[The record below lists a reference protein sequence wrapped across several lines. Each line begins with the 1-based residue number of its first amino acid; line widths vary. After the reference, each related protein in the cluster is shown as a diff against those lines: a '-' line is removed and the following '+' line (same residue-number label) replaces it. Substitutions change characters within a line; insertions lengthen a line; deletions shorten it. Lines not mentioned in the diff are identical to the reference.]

1 MHNELRPK
9 NFNEFIGQEKLKE
22 SLKVVL
28 ASAKK
33 RNKTIDHI
41 LLYGAPGLGKTSLAT
56 IIANEMGSNIRYAQ
70 GPLFDKK
77 ADILAL
83 LGSIRKGDIVF
94 IDEVHSINKG
104 VEELLFSAIEDF
116 VMDLTIGPE
125 GDSKIVRIKLPKF
138 TLIGATTQIS
148 KISKPLRDR
157 FGIVSKLNSY
167 TEKDIEK
174 ILLQTAKKLQIGIS
188 ESALTLLA
196 SSSQDNPRQSINLL
210 KRVYDFAIID
220 SKKEISLDIVKKSF
234 KTIGL
239 YKWGLTDQHLDYLKA
254 LQDNVDESY
263 ASIDLLSGLLLDS
276 KDSIEKNIE
285 PILINKSLIVKSSRG
300 RKLTTKGINF
310 LTTYNL

>member
-157 FGIVSKLNSY
+157 FGIVSKLSSY

-174 ILLQTAKKLQIGIS
+174 ILLQTAKKLKIGIS

-210 KRVYDFAIID
+210 KRVYDFAVID

-263 ASIDLLSGLLLDS
+263 ASIDLISGLLLDS

>member
-1 MHNELRPK
+1 MRNELRPK
-9 NFNEFIGQEKLKE
+9 NFNEYIGQEKLKE
-22 SLKVVL
+22 SLRVIL

-33 RNKTIDHI
+33 RNKVMDHL

-56 IIANEMGSNIRYAQ
+56 IIANEMGANIRYAQ

-83 LGSIRKGDIVF
+83 LGSIRKGDVIF
-94 IDEVHSINKG
+94 IDEIHSINKG
-104 VEELLFSAIEDF
+104 IEELLFSAIEDF
-116 VMDLTIGPE
+116 VVDLTIGPE

-148 KISKPLRDR
+148 KVSKPLRDR
-157 FGIVSKLNSY
+157 FGIVSKLSSY

-174 ILLQTAKKLQIGIS
+174 ILMQTAKKLKIGILP
-188 ESALTLLA
+188 SALKLL
-196 SSSQDNPRQSINLL
+196 STSSQENPRQAINLL
-210 KRVYDFAIID
+210 KRVYDFVVIE
-220 SKKEISLDIVKKSF
+220 SKKEITEKIVKKSF

-263 ASIDLLSGLLLDS
+263 ASIDLISGLLLDS
-276 KDSIEKNIE
+276 KESIEKNIE
-285 PILINKSLIVKSSRG
+285 PILIRKSLIIKSSRG
-300 RKLTTKGINF
+300 RKLTTKGFNF